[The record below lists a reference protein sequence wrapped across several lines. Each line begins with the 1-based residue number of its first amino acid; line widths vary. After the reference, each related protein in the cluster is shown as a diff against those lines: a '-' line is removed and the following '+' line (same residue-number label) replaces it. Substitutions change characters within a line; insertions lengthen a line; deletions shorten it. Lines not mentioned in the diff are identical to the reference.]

1 MTRTIIAITE
11 GLCVAGAILLAVLWV
26 RNPNGNF
33 EPPLALCTALLVPL
47 EFVRRYLRSRRLRVF
62 VSVGATYTQAQ
73 EHFVSTFESL
83 LAEND
88 CERLVVGRDNP
99 PARQPV
105 LEVRD
110 LMKRADA
117 VIVIA
122 FTRYLVRKA
131 TEKPDADDS
140 KQIRKIEDER
150 YPTVWNQ
157 IEAAIAF
164 GLNRPLL
171 VIMEEGLKSE
181 AMLKDRL
188 EFRAIVLPLD
198 SARLKTDDFKTRFAS
213 FTKLARRRSWFRL

>member
-1 MTRTIIAITE
+1 MEKDFIGIIE
-11 GLCVAGAILLAVLWV
+11 GLCVAGVILLAALWV

-33 EPPLALCTALLVPL
+33 EPPLAFCGSLLVPL
-47 EFVRRYLRSRRLRVF
+47 DFVRRYLRSRRLRVF

-73 EHFVSTFESL
+73 EQFVSAFESL

-122 FTRYLVRKA
+122 FTRYLVKKA
-131 TEKPDADDS
+131 TEMPDANDP
-140 KQIRKIEDER
+140 KRICKIENQR

-188 EFRAIVLPLD
+188 EFKTIVLPLD
-198 SARLKTDDFKTRFAS
+198 SARLKSDDFRKRFAS